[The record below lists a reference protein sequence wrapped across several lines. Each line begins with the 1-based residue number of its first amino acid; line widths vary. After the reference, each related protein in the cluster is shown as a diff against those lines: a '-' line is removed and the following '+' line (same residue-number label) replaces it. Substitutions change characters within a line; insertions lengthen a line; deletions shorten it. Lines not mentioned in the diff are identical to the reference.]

1 MVVGVLTGDGL
12 HHDGFGQLDFAVRN
26 ELVRRYKFTP
36 GIARHVGNEAF
47 HLRDFVLFQ
56 PRLNGGHIGR
66 GHLRRVTDA
75 LRTVCTCLIRR
86 RFMVRLTHNA
96 PRATQ
101 QAHSIGWRLDTGKR
115 HNANHE

>member
-1 MVVGVLTGDGL
+1 M
-12 HHDGFGQLDFAVRN
+12 
-26 ELVRRYKFTP
+26 RRYKFAT

-47 HLRDFVLFQ
+47 HLGDFVLFQ
-56 PRLNGGHIGR
+56 PRLNGGHISR
-66 GHLRRVTDA
+66 RHLRSVIRAPRSV
-75 LRTVCTCLIRR
+75 RTCLIGC

-96 PRATQ
+96 PRAAQ